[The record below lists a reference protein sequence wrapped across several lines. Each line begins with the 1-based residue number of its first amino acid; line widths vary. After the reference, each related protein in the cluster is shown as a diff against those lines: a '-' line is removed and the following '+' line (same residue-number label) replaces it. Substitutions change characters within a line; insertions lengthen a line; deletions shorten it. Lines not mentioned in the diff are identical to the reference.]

1 MICHIKRCSHFNFLG
16 SFRSLTKLKNIDIS
30 GCGKLLAID
39 NDAFVGNIDLERVTI
54 SLNRVLS
61 HISEGAFDKSMT
73 QLKFLDLSDNRIGSV
88 SESLLPWRKLQRIN
102 LSGNPWHCDCKMSF
116 IASVL
121 NHIRTQ
127 KQNTSQ
133 KNKSKIAAI
142 AGKCASPNRFSGT
155 SLHDLIQVKGCE
167 QNQIQDVDNEV
178 LQIVSNT
185 KQKFQHE
192 PNLISSNKNVH
203 EILNDGYSKVEE
215 EEDLMRATNATA
227 VIACVCVVV
236 VTLLLAV
243 ILFAVFRCRHKRNP
257 YGNQA
262 SQRAGNGL
270 GYTSDWLQYCR
281 NGMGGSIS
289 KARGGGIYADSDSYH
304 YPSSHSPTST
314 AQLHQAT
321 LMNSNYATQG
331 LATGTPTHQ
340 AATLAHASP
349 IQNFYVQYR
358 DVPPATATTTLGKDN
373 SPRHLMGNT
382 MSRQLLYN
390 GTLVTSNNLPNS
402 PYKPLPMNS
411 PRHASESNN
420 GSQAADDEYYYV
432 STVKSN
438 DAISSGDGH
447 VPQYITAQDEAIS
460 SHVKHIPVT
469 VL

>member
-1 MICHIKRCSHFNFLG
+1 MRINLLG
-16 SFRSLTKLKNIDIS
+16 SFRSLTKLKSLDIS
-30 GCGKLLAID
+30 GCGKLLTID
-39 NDAFVGNIDLERVTI
+39 EDAFSGCIDLERVTI
-54 SLNRVLS
+54 SLNRILS
-61 HISEGAFDKSMT
+61 HISDGAFDRSMT
-73 QLKFLDLSDNRIGSV
+73 QLKVLDLSDNRLGTV

-102 LSGNPWHCDCKMSF
+102 LSGNPWHCDCKLPF

-127 KQNTSQ
+127 KQNVTA
-133 KNKSKIAAI
+133 KNKPKIAAI

-155 SLHDLIQVKGCE
+155 SLHDLNQVKGCE
-167 QNQIQDVDNEV
+167 QKANQIQDVDNEV
-178 LQIVSNT
+178 LQV
-185 KQKFQHE
+185 
-192 PNLISSNKNVH
+192 ISSPKKPFQNEHSQISSKKNIH

-227 VIACVCVVV
+227 VIASVCVVV

-243 ILFAVFRCRHKRNP
+243 ILFAVFKCRHKRSP
-257 YGNQA
+257 YGNA
-262 SQRAGNGL
+262 TSQHVGH

-281 NGMGGSIS
+281 NGT

-314 AQLHQAT
+314 AQLHQAS
-321 LMNSNYATQG
+321 LMNSTYATQG
-331 LATGTPTHQ
+331 MATGTPTHH
-340 AATLAHASP
+340 ATLAHASP

-382 MSRQLLYN
+382 ISRQLLYN
-390 GTLVTSNNLPNS
+390 GTLATSNNLPNS
-402 PYKPLPMNS
+402 PYKPLAMNS
-411 PRHASESNN
+411 PRHTSESNN

-438 DAISSGDGH
+438 DALSGGDGH
-447 VPQYITAQDEAIS
+447 IPQYITAEDENAKS
-460 SHVKHIPVT
+460 QVKHIPVT